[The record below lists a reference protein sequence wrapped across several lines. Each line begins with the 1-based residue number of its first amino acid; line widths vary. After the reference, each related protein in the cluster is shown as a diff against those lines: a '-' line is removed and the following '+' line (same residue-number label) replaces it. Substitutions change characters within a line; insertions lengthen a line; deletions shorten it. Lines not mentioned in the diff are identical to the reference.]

1 MRISFIY
8 LYFSIFYEMSQEIV
22 HKFNI
27 YHIVESQDW
36 KYVLDSVIVY
46 ERYAMKGMST
56 NEKSPCNRWGCIHA
70 HTHGCFA

>member
-8 LYFSIFYEMSQEIV
+8 LYFSIFYEISQEIM

-27 YHIVESQDW
+27 YPMLVMQDW
-36 KYVLDSVIVY
+36 KYVLNSVIVY

-56 NEKSPCNRWGCIHA
+56 NEK
-70 HTHGCFA
+70 

>member
-22 HKFNI
+22 HKCNI
-27 YHIVESQDW
+27 CHMVEPQDW

-56 NEKSPCNRWGCIHA
+56 NEK
-70 HTHGCFA
+70 

>member
-1 MRISFIY
+1 
-8 LYFSIFYEMSQEIV
+8 MSQEIV

-46 ERYAMKGMST
+46 ERYPMKGMST
-56 NEKSPCNRWGCIHA
+56 NEK
-70 HTHGCFA
+70 

>member
-8 LYFSIFYEMSQEIV
+8 LYFSIFYEISQEIM

-27 YHIVESQDW
+27 YPMLVLQDW

-46 ERYAMKGMST
+46 ERYAMKGLST
-56 NEKSPCNRWGCIHA
+56 HEK
-70 HTHGCFA
+70 

>member
-8 LYFSIFYEMSQEIV
+8 LYFSIFYEISQEIM

-27 YHIVESQDW
+27 YPMVWLQDW
-36 KYVLDSVIVY
+36 RYVYGSVIIY

-56 NEKSPCNRWGCIHA
+56 NEK
-70 HTHGCFA
+70 

>member
-8 LYFSIFYEMSQEIV
+8 LCFSIFYEISQEIM

-27 YHIVESQDW
+27 YPMLVLQDW
-36 KYVLDSVIVY
+36 KYVLNSVIVY

-56 NEKSPCNRWGCIHA
+56 NEK
-70 HTHGCFA
+70 